1 MAKGIYVG
9 AGNIARRAKKFY
21 VGVDGIARKVKKIYV
36 GVNGVARL
44 AWSGAFLSKYTGAV
58 SPLTEPKWGAYSASN
73 GVYAIFAG
81 GFSNYYYG
89 DTVYYNYLLS
99 VDAYNASLVKTVAP
113 ALYTGQGNGNGLSGG
128 RVGQY
133 AYFGIGENP
142 TGYTLRFAHAYNQS
156 LLRTVFQDAE
166 YIMATQQVIQQ
177 NDLNNPTFAICGY
190 GFMPSSPFQVPNQHY
205 GINSSL
211 VKTYFY
217 DTAILR
223 TYTGTACI
231 GGQVIVAG
239 GDSQPNAWYANPDV
253 DLTDV
258 VTAYNSSYVKTSM
271 SLLTS
276 KRCFAKGICN
286 NNYALFAG
294 GRGGGNNPITTID
307 VYNASLVKMTP
318 IDYGFGEQGQL
329 NIAQSPEFAL
339 MGSGAA
345 YVNDTIY
352 GFDNSLVRV
361 VAGTMSVTRQ
371 RGATVGDY
379 IVFGAIKGTWQNDT
393 VEVFKTT

>member
-1 MAKGIYVG
+1 MAKGL
-9 AGNIARRAKKFY
+9 Y
-21 VGVDGIARKVKKIYV
+21 VGVSNVARKVKKAYVGVGNVARKVKKIYI

-58 SPLTEPKWGAYSASN
+58 SPLTEPKWAAYSASN

-89 DTVYYNYLLS
+89 DTTYYNYLLS
-99 VDAYNASLVKTVAP
+99 VDAYNASLVKIVAP
-113 ALYTGQGNGNGLSGG
+113 SLANGQGNGNGLAGG

-133 AYFGIGENP
+133 AYFGIGESP
-142 TGYTLRFAHAYNQS
+142 TGYPMRFAHAYNQS
-156 LLRTVFQDAE
+156 LLRTVFQDSE
-166 YIMATQQVIQQ
+166 YIMTTQQVIQQ
-177 NDLNNPTFAICGY
+177 NDLNNPTYAVCGY
-190 GFMPSSPFQVPNQHY
+190 GFSPSSPFTPQNQHY

-217 DTAILR
+217 DVATLR
-223 TYTGTACI
+223 AYVGSACV
-231 GGQVIVAG
+231 GGQVIIAG
-239 GDSQPNAWYANPDV
+239 GDSQINVINSNPDV

-258 VTAYNSSYVKTSM
+258 VSAFNSSYVKTSM

-276 KRCFAKGICN
+276 KRGLAKGICN

-294 GRGGGNNPITTID
+294 GRGAGNNPISTID
-307 VYNASLVKMTP
+307 VYNASLVKLTP
-318 IDYGFGEQGQL
+318 LDYGFGEQGQQ

-339 MGSGAA
+339 MGSGAM
-345 YVNDTIY
+345 YLNDTIY

-361 VAGTMSVTRQ
+361 VAGSMSITHP

-379 IVFGAIKGTWQNDT
+379 IMFGGAKGSQPYDT